1 MHNWTA
7 SKSPPVNGIID
18 NTVVS
23 RLYLNKGKR
32 PVHQLMIVLE
42 HEVLWTHLQGGH
54 IGVLGKGTRWRMKQS
69 GRREGKREGGEVWE
83 RGRIEQAQT
92 VELLRDSPVA
102 VPGMQMLIPRG
113 GALRNNHK
121 IIA

>member
-1 MHNWTA
+1 M
-7 SKSPPVNGIID
+7 G
-18 NTVVS
+18 
-23 RLYLNKGKR
+23 
-32 PVHQLMIVLE
+32 E
-42 HEVLWTHLQGGH
+42 EE
-54 IGVLGKGTRWRMKQS
+54 
-69 GRREGKREGGEVWE
+69 RREKTEWVEEVWE

>member
-1 MHNWTA
+1 MHNRTT
-7 SKSPPVNGIID
+7 SKLPPVNGIID

-32 PVHQLMIVLE
+32 SVHQLMIVLE

-54 IGVLGKGTRWRMKQS
+54 IGVLGKGARWRMKQS
-69 GRREGKREGGEVWE
+69 GRRREKREGRVGEVWE

-92 VELLRDSPVA
+92 VELLSGSTWNANADSK
-102 VPGMQMLIPRG
+102 GRG
-113 GALRNNHK
+113 SEK
-121 IIA
+121 QP